1 MCCVYIYSRVIAI
14 REQVRVM
21 EHLRYVVV
29 VLVGDSA
36 NGENK
41 LLKWPLWFAKISRLV
56 PKYSFALGRSVSFYF
71 IVFFIP
77 HGAKKDYIILYLYIF
92 KILYY

>member
-1 MCCVYIYSRVIAI
+1 MICCVYIYSRVIAI

-56 PKYSFALGRSVSFYF
+56 PKYSFALGRSLVDVANQRPLPENTRKPQDRRSE
-71 IVFFIP
+71 
-77 HGAKKDYIILYLYIF
+77 L
-92 KILYY
+92 